1 MRKKWIITCLGLS
14 LLLQA
19 CVSNDHA
26 VQKEEVVGISDQL
39 LQAVE
44 QEDLDTV
51 KKLITEENIDLNI
64 QDAEGRTPLMIAT
77 YNNDVAMA
85 KVLIEA
91 GADVNIQDN
100 RKNNPFLYAGAEGYM
115 E

>member
-19 CVSNDHA
+19 CVSNVHA

-51 KKLITEENIDLNI
+51 KN
-64 QDAEGRTPLMIAT
+64 
-77 YNNDVAMA
+77 
-85 KVLIEA
+85 
-91 GADVNIQDN
+91 
-100 RKNNPFLYAGAEGYM
+100 
-115 E
+115 

>member
-1 MRKKWIITCLGLS
+1 
-14 LLLQA
+14 
-19 CVSNDHA
+19 
-26 VQKEEVVGISDQL
+26 
-39 LQAVE
+39 
-44 QEDLDTV
+44 
-51 KKLITEENIDLNI
+51 
-64 QDAEGRTPLMIAT
+64 MIAT